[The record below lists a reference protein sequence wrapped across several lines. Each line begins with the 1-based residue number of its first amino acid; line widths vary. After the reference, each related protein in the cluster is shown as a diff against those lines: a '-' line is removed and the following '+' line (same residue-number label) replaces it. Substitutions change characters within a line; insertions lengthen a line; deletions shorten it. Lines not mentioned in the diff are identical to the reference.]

1 MGLDPRK
8 LRDFA
13 TAYAEAWC
21 SKSPEAVASFYA
33 RDARFCANLG
43 ETIRG
48 RAAVAEMAAGFY
60 ADFRDLVVRCD
71 SVRAAGMH
79 AIFLWTLEG
88 HHAQTKAFVKI
99 EGWEEWDVT
108 ETADGLKVDS
118 SLGWFDIDDYER
130 QVRPAGM

>member
-13 TAYAEAWC
+13 TAYAQAWC

-33 RDARFCANLG
+33 PDARFCANLG

-48 RAAVAEMAAGFY
+48 RAAVAEMAAGFH
-60 ADFRDLVVRCD
+60 ADFPDLVVRCD
-71 SVRAAGMH
+71 GVRAAGMH

-88 HHAQTKAFVKI
+88 HHAQTKVLVKI
-99 EGWEEWDVT
+99 GGWEEWDLS
-108 ETADGLKVDS
+108 EKDGDMRIAS
-118 SLGWFDIDDYER
+118 SL
-130 QVRPAGM
+130 